1 MNTCSYHVLAEEAAR
16 HVGQRMREVVYSDV
30 RVDVSHK
37 GVSDLVTEV
46 DLWSEKEITTRI
58 KAAFPDHTVIGE
70 ETSAQLV
77 EERGQ
82 SLAEI
87 AAEGVSWIID
97 PIDGTTN
104 FVNRIPHSVV
114 SIGVLEKGVRTF
126 GLVYDPYRDELF
138 SARKGEGAY
147 LNGKAISVSS
157 KKAILNAMVGSAFPH
172 DNNDNWEYYRFVLD
186 ALIRDTRKV
195 RILGAAALEQCWV
208 ACGRLDAFVEYSLKS
223 WDVAAGSLI
232 IEEAG
237 GVVREFAENREAPF
251 DVFSNSFFAS
261 AAGIEKELFS
271 LVTRADDE
279 GKKLR
284 T

>member
-1 MNTCSYHVLAEEAAR
+1 
-16 HVGQRMREVVYSDV
+16 MREVLSSDELF
-30 RVDVSHK
+30 DVTHK
-37 GVSDLVTEV
+37 GVTDLVTEV
-46 DLWSEKEITTRI
+46 DLWSEKEITSRI
-58 KAAFPDHTVIGE
+58 QAVFPEHTIIGE

-77 EERGQ
+77 EDRGQ
-82 SLAEI
+82 TLAEI
-87 AAEGVSWIID
+87 AAKGVSWIVD

-114 SIGVLEKGVRTF
+114 SIGVLEDGVRTF

-138 SARKGEGAY
+138 TARKGQGAF

-157 KKAILNAMVGSAFPH
+157 KDKIIDAVVGSAFPH
-172 DNNDNWEYYRFVLD
+172 DNGDNWDYYRFVLD

-223 WDVAAGSLI
+223 WDVAAASLI

-237 GVVREFAENREAPF
+237 GVVREFMDNRDADF
-251 DVFSNSFFAS
+251 NVFSDSFYAA
-261 AAGIEKELFS
+261 AAGIDAELYA
-271 LVTRADDE
+271 LVTKADDE
-279 GKKLR
+279 GKANS
-284 T
+284 